1 AKVAAVPGV
10 TMAALSTNATPPA
23 NGVSTTFLT
32 VGRPSN
38 EEQTLLLNF
47 VSEGYFSILR
57 IPLAEG
63 RIWDATENRNGAG
76 VVVINQTLERMYF
89 PKGDA
94 VGQSVKL
101 PEMKEYLPY
110 NPASPALSGPLRIVG
125 VIEDKL
131 NDGLDKPVKPEA
143 FVPDTI
149 LMRMNM
155 QILVRSEVSPLT
167 LLNAIQKQVSEVNVE
182 QQTQSN
188 VKDLEHW
195 ITGEP
200 EWQRGVLISWLFSL
214 FAVLALVLA
223 AVGLYSTVAYAVAQ
237 RTNEFGIRM
246 ALGAQREHV
255 LGLVFRAT
263 VASVAGGV
271 GAGLVLALALNRA
284 LHHWAG
290 GSAQAVANDPLLLL
304 GATALLGSVAAL
316 ASLIPA
322 RRASHI
328 DPMAALRCE

>member
-1 AKVAAVPGV
+1 MPGV

-23 NGVSTTFLT
+23 NGQNTTFT
-32 VGRPSN
+32 VLGQPSN
-38 EEQTLLLNF
+38 QSQPLLINF
-47 VSEGYFSILR
+47 VSDGYFSTLH

-76 VVVINQTLERMYF
+76 VIVINQTLEKMYF
-89 PKGDA
+89 PKGNA
-94 VGQSVKL
+94 VGQSIKL
-101 PEMKEYLPY
+101 PEMKEIAPY
-110 NPASPALSGPLRIVG
+110 ILLSPNSTGWLRIVG

-131 NDGLDKPVKPEA
+131 DDGLENPVKPEA
-143 FVPDTI
+143 FAPDTTF
-149 LMRMNM
+149 LRMNM

-167 LLNAIQKQVSEVNVE
+167 LLNAIQKQISEVNVE

>member
-1 AKVAAVPGV
+1 
-10 TMAALSTNATPPA
+10 
-23 NGVSTTFLT
+23 
-32 VGRPSN
+32 
-38 EEQTLLLNF
+38 
-47 VSEGYFSILR
+47 
-57 IPLAEG
+57 
-63 RIWDATENRNGAG
+63 
-76 VVVINQTLERMYF
+76 MYF

-94 VGQSVKL
+94 IGKAIKL

-110 NPASPALSGPLRIVG
+110 NPASPALNGPLRIVG
-125 VIEDKL
+125 LIEDKL

-149 LMRMNM
+149 LMRMNT
-155 QILVRSEVSPLT
+155 QVLVRSAVSPLT

-246 ALGAQREHV
+246 ALGAQRQHV

-304 GATALLGSVAAL
+304 GATVLLGVVAAL

-328 DPMAALRCE
+328 EPMAALRCE